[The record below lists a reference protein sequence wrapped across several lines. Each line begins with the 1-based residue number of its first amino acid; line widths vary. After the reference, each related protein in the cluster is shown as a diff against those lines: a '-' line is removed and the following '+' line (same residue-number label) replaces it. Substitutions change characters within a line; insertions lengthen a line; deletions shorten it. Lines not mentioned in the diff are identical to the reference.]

1 MARYFTSFDGNRPEV
16 VDGGFTF
23 DLLPTYDQLLMQGT
37 SQERTNLRNGLLASR
52 SALAADVYEELDP
65 PNRDGGKGI
74 YFPPD
79 TFITTNNLL
88 YTASAYTSSV
98 SGIVIPPPNLGAFR
112 ALDFEVRPTASI
124 LKNSSLVTPT
134 VPLDSSSFSSILY
147 ISASEAVSRV
157 LSLNTSVIGQ
167 GGMYALPGNFPDRTF
182 HSAWHDP
189 DVTFFAWDNFTPG
202 TPDLNVTPAFFQIS
216 RSLCTVT
223 TPNPPPFDNDP
234 IPNTL
239 TIDGYTL
246 RYGKEFRN
254 DFNTAGG
261 RIQFQVT
268 WSAIY
273 PNQTL
278 SENVFRTITFN
289 VSGSNPVL
297 LASDPTSSYKVD
309 EDINLQYGNPQ
320 GPNLVLE
327 YQVRATASFF
337 DANITTSQGQ
347 YAYAYLD
354 GSVNCENL

>member
-1 MARYFTSFDGNRPEV
+1 MARYFTSFDGNRPQV
-16 VDGGFTF
+16 VDGGNTF
-23 DLLPTYDQLLMQGT
+23 DLLPTYDQLMMLGT
-37 SQERTNLRNGLLASR
+37 SQERTNLRDGLISSR
-52 SALAADVYEELDP
+52 SALAEDVYEELDF

-79 TFITTNNLL
+79 TFITASTI

-98 SGIVIPPPNLGAFR
+98 PGIVIPPPNLGAFR

-124 LKNSSLVTPT
+124 LSNSSLVTPT
-134 VPLDSSSFSSILY
+134 VPLDSASFSSILY
-147 ISASEAVSRV
+147 FSASQAASRV

-167 GGMYALPGNFPDRTF
+167 GGIYVTPGNFPDRTF

-189 DVTFFAWDNFTPG
+189 DVTFFAWDTFTPG

-216 RSLCTVT
+216 RSLCTTT
-223 TPNPPPFDNDP
+223 TPNPPPNENDP
-234 IPNTL
+234 IPNIL
-239 TIDGYTL
+239 TINGYTL

-309 EDINLQYGNPQ
+309 ENINLEYGNDQ
-320 GPNLVLE
+320 GASLFLN
-327 YQVRATASFF
+327 YQIRATASFF
-337 DANITTSQGQ
+337 DANITTSRGPF
-347 YAYAYLD
+347 AYAYLED
-354 GSVNCENL
+354 NVNCGNL